1 MQTFHIRGIEFCWMS
16 EHCRVDINPSF
27 DGSSRSPTCRNL
39 TKSAECVRQRSDP
52 SWCCCLD
59 NCFVRYWNSP
69 LACSFAANS
78 QATYEASAP
87 VYGGIRDPK
96 LPQCFQTSLPVPR
109 LLSSYSSYAITQ
121 LSRWPEFVTHS
132 VNNDWLIDW
141 LIRKRIVNITIA
153 TSLFYKY

>member
-1 MQTFHIRGIEFCWMS
+1 MF
-16 EHCRVDINPSF
+16 EHCRLDINSSF

-87 VYGGIRDPK
+87 VYGGIGDLNSPSASRPAYRCHASFLLTRPTQSHDY
-96 LPQCFQTSLPVPR
+96 LPGL
-109 LLSSYSSYAITQ
+109 
-121 LSRWPEFVTHS
+121 
-132 VNNDWLIDW
+132 
-141 LIRKRIVNITIA
+141 
-153 TSLFYKY
+153 